1 MSPSTGDEVELG
13 ATSPSIG
20 SADSP
25 RTLQRYWRLALAA
38 VLALLAWSAFRNEYG
53 YIPLLSDIDLAIHE
67 FGHMLFM
74 PFGIQFLGNTM
85 MILGGSLTQVA
96 FPLIFFGYF
105 LRKHDDAP
113 RRDVFAA
120 MVCLWWSGINLL
132 SVAIYCADS
141 RAGKLML
148 LDESTGQESDGH
160 DWNNLLTPWGLLE
173 RHRHCAVDARDRLA
187 GVRREHHHRSLERAT
202 TTARATRRGSGDLM
216 LRAYRFGSAV
226 AIVMERVRPK
236 SYLTSQSD
244 KTSHSGSLRS
254 LSILAPANTSGR
266 NIMIRRASI
275 RSLFRMCT
283 RRIPFSDSTSST
295 SPTGVFP
302 VP

>member
-1 MSPSTGDEVELG
+1 MSPSSSDEVEMG
-13 ATSPSIG
+13 AASPSID

-25 RTLQRYWRLALAA
+25 RTLQRYARLALAA

-53 YIPLLSDIDLAIHE
+53 YVPLLSDIDLAIHE

-105 LRKHDDAP
+105 LRKHVDAP

-141 RAGKLML
+141 RAGQLML
-148 LDESTGQESDGH
+148 IDGSTGQESDGH
-160 DWNNLLTPWGLLE
+160 DWNNLLTRWGLLE
-173 RHRHCAVDARDRLA
+173 HDTVIAR
-187 GVRREHHHRSLERAT
+187 GMRAI
-202 TTARATRRGSGDLM
+202 AWLICVG
-216 LRAYRFGSAV
+216 
-226 AIVMERVRPK
+226 
-236 SYLTSQSD
+236 
-244 KTSHSGSLRS
+244 
-254 LSILAPANTSGR
+254 SILVAVWSALQLPREQPGETSE
-266 NIMIRRASI
+266 
-275 RSLFRMCT
+275 
-283 RRIPFSDSTSST
+283 P
-295 SPTGVFP
+295 
-302 VP
+302 

>member
-1 MSPSTGDEVELG
+1 MG
-13 ATSPSIG
+13 ATSPSIP
-20 SADSP
+20 SSDSP
-25 RTLQRYWRLALAA
+25 RTLQRYARLAFAV
-38 VLALLAWSAFRNEYG
+38 VLALLVWSAFRNEYG

-141 RAGKLML
+141 RAGQLML
-148 LDESTGQESDGH
+148 LDGSTGQESDGH
-160 DWNNLLTPWGLLE
+160 DWNNLLTRWGLLQ
-173 RHRHCAVDARDRLA
+173 HDIGIARGMR
-187 GVRREHHHRSLERAT
+187 
-202 TTARATRRGSGDLM
+202 
-216 LRAYRFGSAV
+216 AV
-226 AIVMERVRPK
+226 AFVVCIASLIVAVW
-236 SYLTSQSD
+236 SALQS
-244 KTSHSGSLRS
+244 
-254 LSILAPANTSGR
+254 
-266 NIMIRRASI
+266 RRAQP
-275 RSLFRMCT
+275 LEAAEL
-283 RRIPFSDSTSST
+283 
-295 SPTGVFP
+295 
-302 VP
+302 